1 MRIIAIDFD
10 GCLSKGKYPEAEV
23 PNWPV
28 IWQAQA
34 ERRKGSKL
42 ILWTCRAGKDLNA
55 AVKACKAW
63 GLTFDAVND
72 NLPEVVKIFG
82 GSNCRKVN
90 ATEYWD
96 DRSVT
101 LDTLYRRQDI
111 GGKMTRAR
119 MSRRTHGKE
128 KKSESEPDAGFESGS

>member
-10 GCLSKGKYPEAEV
+10 GCLSCGKYPDVEK
-23 PNWPV
+23 PNWPI

-34 ERRKGSKL
+34 EKRSGSKL
-42 ILWTCRAGKDLNA
+42 ILWTCRVGKDLQT
-55 AVKACKAW
+55 AVEACRAW

-72 NLPEVVKIFG
+72 NIPEVVKFFG

-96 DRSVT
+96 DRAVT
-101 LDTLYRRQDI
+101 TAMICSRQNGNGKI
-111 GGKMTRAR
+111 TRSKMTRLNKR
-119 MSRRTHGKE
+119 SSSEELQHGKGE
-128 KKSESEPDAGFESGS
+128 